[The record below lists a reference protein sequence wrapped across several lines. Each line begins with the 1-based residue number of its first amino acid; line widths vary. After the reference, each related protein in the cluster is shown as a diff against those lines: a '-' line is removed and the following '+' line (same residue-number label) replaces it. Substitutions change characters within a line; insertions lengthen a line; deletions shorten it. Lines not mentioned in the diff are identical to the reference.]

1 MEKDL
6 PRLLLIS
13 EVSLGESETGIN
25 RTLFNL
31 FEDYPSDR
39 FMLYAPDR
47 SLKNNPTASKFQSNI
62 ASFPEQF
69 FPYQRNR
76 LGFLFNPLLTILNYQ
91 LIDWL
96 PLANYQKIVDFSP
109 EVILICPNGS
119 LGLLMGY
126 KLIKYFHAPFLMYFM
141 DDCLKFSHTRW
152 LTSNIQSIG
161 HLLLQKAAGWLMISH
176 QLEQQLVGRYKIK
189 SQRSLIVHN
198 PVDLSDKTFPDF
210 TPHFRDTFQ
219 VIYAGAILGMHYD
232 AVAVVAEAIYEL
244 RRDGVGIELVLHTP
258 EQFWNAYQEKWEKWE
273 VTYGNLIP
281 YKELNQYLQKADL
294 LLVAS
299 SFLAENSHATLCSV
313 QTKLTDYM
321 ASGRPIL
328 ACGPSYSACN
338 KFIKNWNCGLVCETN
353 IVGEIKEILFQQ
365 KQNNAELYFFA
376 KNGYDILQDNFE
388 AKKVRYNLYEFI
400 QKSLHLYS

>member
-13 EVSLGESETGIN
+13 EVSLSESETGIN

-47 SLKNNPTASKFQSNI
+47 SLKNDPTASIFQANI

-76 LGFLFNPLLTILNYQ
+76 LGFLFNPLFTILNYQ

-96 PLANYQKIVDFSP
+96 PLASYQKITDFSP

-126 KLIKYFHAPFLMYFM
+126 KLIQYFDVPFLIYFM
-141 DDCLKFSHTRW
+141 DDWVKLNHTRW
-152 LTSNIQSIG
+152 LTGNVQSIC
-161 HLLLQKAAGWLMISH
+161 HFILQKAAGWLMISP
-176 QLEQQLVGRYKIK
+176 QLERELAERYKIK
-189 SQRSLIVHN
+189 PQRSLIVHN
-198 PVDLSDKTFPDF
+198 PVDLSNKTFPDF
-210 TPHFRDTFQ
+210 TPQSRDNFR
-219 VIYAGAILGMHYD
+219 VIYAGAIWPMHYD

-244 RRDGVGIELVLHTP
+244 RRDGVDIELVFHTP
-258 EQFWNAYQEKWEKWE
+258 ANFWNAYQENWEKWE
-273 VTYGNLIP
+273 VTYGSLIP
-281 YKELNQYLQKADL
+281 YKELHHYLQKADL

-299 SFLAENSHATLCSV
+299 SFSPENSYATRCSV

-338 KFIKNWNCGLVCETN
+338 QFVKSWNCGLVCETD
-353 IVGEIKEILFQQ
+353 IVDEIKEILL
-365 KQNNAELYFFA
+365 KQMQNITELNNFA
-376 KNGYDILQDNFE
+376 KNGFEVLQNNFTTQIVSS
-388 AKKVRYNLYEFI
+388 KLYGFI
-400 QKSLHLYS
+400 QQQAF